1 MDQVIKVSVIIPTH
15 NRSDAL
21 ARTLDHLSKQRF
33 EHAWEAIVVNNLCT
47 DDTDDVVRGQR
58 FPVPLRLVR
67 EDKPG
72 ASAARNAGARAAQ
85 GECLIFLDNDILV
98 EPDFVARHYNSLKS
112 HDGCWI
118 LGRVVNMP
126 EQERTPFG
134 QFRSAQC
141 APSSPRQG
149 VAEVKGLAG
158 ANSSMPR
165 SDFERL
171 GGFDESFS
179 GASVEDLELAIRAW
193 QMGIKVMF
201 DPEIIGV
208 HNDWAG
214 FSIRDYCHRQR
225 LYSRS
230 EPLLWSKHGA
240 SHPRLKL
247 VRENLPVAWREDSP
261 ALIMRKLAKRLMGLR
276 PAQEI
281 LFGLCALLER
291 VWPGPTLLWR
301 VYRAL
306 LSAAIYR
313 GFREGLALHSINREG
328 RRLEYA
334 SRETPVT

>member
-1 MDQVIKVSVIIPTH
+1 MDQTIKVSVIIPTH

-72 ASAARNAGARAAQ
+72 ASAARNAGARAAL

-98 EPDFVARHYNSLKS
+98 EPDFVQRHYDSLKS
-112 HDGCWI
+112 NSCRWI
-118 LGRVVNMP
+118 LGQVVSLP
-126 EQERTPFG
+126 EQQRTPFG
-134 QFRSAQC
+134 KFRMALQPLIPPGAGLSEVRGLSGQLF
-141 APSSPRQG
+141 SLPR
-149 VAEVKGLAG
+149 A
-158 ANSSMPR
+158 
-165 SDFERL
+165 DFERL
-171 GGFDESFS
+171 GGFDETFS
-179 GASVEDLELAIRAW
+179 GASVEDLEIALRAW
-193 QMGIKVMF
+193 QAGIKILI
-201 DPEIIGV
+201 DPSIIGV

-230 EPLLWSKHGA
+230 EPLLWSKYGA

-247 VRENLPVAWREDSP
+247 VRENLPVMWREDSP
-261 ALIMRKLAKRLMGLR
+261 ALIVRKLAKRLMGLR

-281 LFGLCALLER
+281 LFGLCTLLER
-291 VWPGPTLLWR
+291 LWPAPTLLWR

-313 GFREGLALHSINREG
+313 GFREGLAMHSINREG